1 MSKVINATV
10 ANLTFLVGQLEEIK
24 SNVNDTLRYVKQNSE
39 KWDTKDEED
48 SKDESTKDDDATQV

>member
-24 SNVNDTLRYVKQNSE
+24 SNVNDTLRYVKQNSD
-39 KWDTKDEED
+39 KWDTKEEEVL
-48 SKDESTKDDDATQV
+48 KNESTKDDDATQE

>member
-24 SNVNDTLRYVKQNSE
+24 SNVNDTLRYVKQNSD
-39 KWDTKDEED
+39 KWDTKEEEAL
-48 SKDESTKDDDATQV
+48 KNESTKDDDATQE